1 MEENSYEIRV
11 AVPSDAAGI
20 IKCMQNVMSEKIYL
34 VSEIYLYTERGQKDI
49 LRNPDDLTLVTV
61 FNGEIVGTMNIQRG
75 FYKKN
80 RHTAN
85 LGIAIV
91 SEHRG
96 KGIGRRMIENGIKWC
111 RENGIIK
118 LNLEVFSSNENAIS
132 LYKKLGFTIEGQR
145 KGQFLVENTYV
156 DDILMTIYPMEH
168 KE

>member
-91 SEHRG
+91 SEHQG
-96 KGIGRRMIENGIKWC
+96 KGNRKKDD
-111 RENGIIK
+111 REWNK
-118 LNLEVFSSNENAIS
+118 V
-132 LYKKLGFTIEGQR
+132 
-145 KGQFLVENTYV
+145 V
-156 DDILMTIYPMEH
+156 
-168 KE
+168 